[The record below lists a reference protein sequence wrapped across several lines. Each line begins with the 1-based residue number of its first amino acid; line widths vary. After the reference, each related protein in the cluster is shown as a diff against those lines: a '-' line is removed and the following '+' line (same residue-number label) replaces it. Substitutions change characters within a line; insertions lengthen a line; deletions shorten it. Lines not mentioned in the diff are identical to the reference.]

1 MSLWTLI
8 PVSPLEEGK
17 SRLAEALTP
26 AERYLLNQTFF
37 RQTLETAAVV
47 SERSRILVVSRSGA
61 LLGAAGALGFQ
72 TLLESSPHGLNQAL
86 TQAAEFACARGASAL
101 LSLSCDL
108 PFLIPDELRA
118 LLDAAARGDGLA
130 IASDRAGSGTNA
142 MVIASARRIAYCYGL
157 DSFAA
162 HRRAAAAI
170 GLKMDVVRR
179 AGLSFDIDTPDDFEQ
194 MEDIMREA
202 LPVTLAASGGR
213 LKRTMLEGSIIDA
226 A

>member
-1 MSLWTLI
+1 
-8 PVSPLEEGK
+8 
-17 SRLAEALTP
+17 
-26 AERYLLNQTFF
+26 
-37 RQTLETAAVV
+37 LETAAVV